1 MATRSGV
8 TPTSIVG
15 AARTGMRRWASKRW
29 GWFVPILA
37 VISFGRGGK
46 RTVRWTWRGA
56 RGAWRIPGR
65 IRRRIAEV
73 LEHRGQVECA
83 YCGQWIAE
91 AKAGAHAAA
100 HNQEAQREMDQLAK
114 DIADAPRIRLVHPE
128 PRRPAP
134 KPAPA
139 PAAPAA
145 SPTPPAAPASSTVTS
160 NPGGNMATTGTAETQ
175 QLIRASNGI
184 GEMDPQDAW
193 ELDAEL
199 SGLSRAALVL
209 TENLGQ
215 YIETL
220 DRIKVDPRVTAQAG
234 VAVGQVAEVVRTFS
248 QTRQLFRTLYAA
260 QFAAAE
266 NGVRQVAK
274 KDFFDPS
281 RAA

>member
-8 TPTSIVG
+8 TPTSMIG

-37 VISFGRGGK
+37 ALSFGRGTGK
-46 RTVRWTWRGA
+46 TFRWTWRGA
-56 RGAWRIPGR
+56 RWTSKVPGR
-65 IRRRIAEV
+65 IRRRIAKV
-73 LEHRGQVECA
+73 LEHRGQVECS

-91 AKAGAHAAA
+91 AKAGAHAQA
-100 HNQEAQREMDQLAK
+100 HNQEAKRETDEFAK
-114 DIADAPRIRLVHPE
+114 SIANAPRIRLVHPE
-128 PRRPAP
+128 PKRPAP
-134 KPAPA
+134 QPAPA

-145 SPTPPAAPASSTVTS
+145 KPTPPASPASSTVTS
-160 NPGGNMATTGTAETQ
+160 NPGGHMATAGTAETQ

-199 SGLSRAALVL
+199 AGLSRAALVL

-234 VAVGQVAEVVRTFS
+234 IAVGQVAEVVRTFS